1 MQDVLAPADKLSD
14 FLVSLELKL
23 ADLALGEVQVELEG
37 GVEEDVGEV
46 LLVGEEQQVL
56 GGLQGV
62 EQVVTGLAPAEVAV
76 AKDVGEE

>member
-46 LLVGEEQQVL
+46 LFVGEEQQVL

-62 EQVVTGLAPAEVAV
+62 
-76 AKDVGEE
+76 